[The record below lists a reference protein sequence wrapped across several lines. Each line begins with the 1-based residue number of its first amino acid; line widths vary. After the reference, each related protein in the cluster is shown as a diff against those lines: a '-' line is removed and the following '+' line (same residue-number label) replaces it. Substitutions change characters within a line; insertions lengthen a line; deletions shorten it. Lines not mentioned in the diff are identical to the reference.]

1 MKFCPP
7 RLLRIVAT
15 ALALSAPTAATA
27 ADG

>member
-7 RLLRIVAT
+7 RLLLIVAT
-15 ALALSAPTAATA
+15 ALALSAPAAATA